1 MRRPSPAMIVALLA
15 LFIAL
20 GGTATAAG
28 LLITG
33 RQVKDESLT
42 GRDIRNNTVKGADV
56 LESSL
61 ARVPSSAD
69 AVDASHAIHADN
81 ATTANTASK
90 AGNADTLDGID
101 STGFLESISANASMV
116 REAYAGNE
124 LSPPVL
130 SANGDTYTTIARIR
144 DLPAWQYVLR
154 AVAAV
159 KYTSPTSGDAA
170 FVQCRLAIESAVGT
184 SYVSVKQDYYIPT
197 TAFNAV
203 LPVQTVQG
211 LNEPATIELQCNG
224 GGGAGSSWERASGTS
239 VIAHRVAYIELV
251 EMP

>member
-1 MRRPSPAMIVALLA
+1 MIVALLA

-101 STGFLESISANASMV
+101 STGFLESISANASIV